1 MQDFA
6 SEISRTRAL
15 VNQFLTGELARRG
28 YAGLAPSHGDILAQL
43 CSEDRVRM
51 SELSRRI
58 DRDPSTVTALV
69 RKLVKL
75 GFAETARDETDG
87 RATVVSLTDRGRAL
101 ERDFGE
107 ISVLLRA
114 TWADGISEADLA
126 TAARVLAAMRRN
138 LHAAIERGAPV
149 QGAAPDRDVDAA

>member
-1 MQDFA
+1 
-6 SEISRTRAL
+6 
-15 VNQFLTGELARRG
+15 
-28 YAGLAPSHGDILAQL
+28 
-43 CSEDRVRM
+43 M

-107 ISVLLRA
+107 ISALLRA
-114 TWADGISEADLA
+114 TWTDGISEADLA
-126 TAARVLAAMRRN
+126 TAARVHAAMRRN

-149 QGAAPDRDVDAA
+149 QGAAPDRDVDTA

>member
-6 SEISRTRAL
+6 SEVSRTRAL

-43 CSEDRVRM
+43 CRDERVRM

-75 GFAETARDETDG
+75 GFARTERDKTDG
-87 RATVVSLTDRGRAL
+87 RATVVSLTERGRAL

-107 ISVLLRA
+107 ISTMLRA
-114 TWADGISEADLA
+114 TWADGIEEADLA
-126 TAARVLAAMRRN
+126 TAARVLAVMRRN
-138 LHAAIERGAPV
+138 LHAAIERDTPAE
-149 QGAAPDRDVDAA
+149 DAAAAERAISS